1 MYFRKL
7 FETMAILGQIRKRS
21 IFLILVIGM
30 ALFAFVISG
39 VFTSNGGFDS
49 NKPIGEINGEEI
61 DFEIFNSMVEQS
73 QAVYGLN
80 TIKAVNLAW
89 EQGLQNQILIQ
100 ELEKLGIDAGK
111 NQLEQIIS
119 QDQSIA
125 LNPIFQNEIGLFD
138 FNLFSN
144 YITQLKS
151 TNPSLYNSWRL
162 QEENFITIAKQKI
175 YFDLIR
181 SSIIQTNIESKIQ
194 YHLENDKV
202 NLQYLRIPYENIPD
216 SLFKI
221 KDSEILSYMKKN
233 KDGYEISESKEI
245 EYIYIQDNASELDIN
260 NIISNLEQ
268 LRDGFNQLNRVTNNV
283 DYVEGFKDTKEIS
296 EFIDIYSDIS
306 WDSIYLTREDLKSD
320 YDDILFGLN
329 IGQVFGPYKDDNFYK
344 ISRMVGKKREGNL
357 NKVLLANV
365 VKEIIP
371 SNESSNNNYR
381 KASQVEF
388 DANNDLPLN
397 QSDVALPINNFESFE
412 EFDEGIPG
420 INNSRQVIKWLYDKG
435 SKVGDVRR
443 FDLADGYLVAKI
455 IQFNKKRLTNIDKVR
470 DEISK
475 IILNDKKFSYLKNKY
490 KSTIDIES
498 IAIENNIDVE
508 NASAVTQSDPI
519 LVGAGPEPYIIG
531 SSFSLME
538 DETSELLKGNNGIY
552 IVRLKSKQTAEEF
565 NLSQDITNSSIESEL
580 ERMSL
585 LIPDVLESNA
595 EIIDN
600 RSFYY

>member
-1 MYFRKL
+1 
-7 FETMAILGQIRKRS
+7 MAILGQIRKRS
-21 IFLILVIGM
+21 FFLILVIGM

-39 VFTSNGGFDS
+39 VFTSNGGFSS

-61 DFEIFNSMVEQS
+61 DFEMFNSMVEQA
-73 QAVYGLN
+73 QVVYGLN

-89 EQGLQNQILIQ
+89 EQGLQNQILTQ

-151 TNPSLYNSWRL
+151 TNPSIYNSWRL
-162 QEENFITIAKQKI
+162 QEENFITVAKQKI

-181 SSIIQTNIESKIQ
+181 SSIFQTNIESKIQ

-202 NLQYLRIPYENIPD
+202 NLQYLRFPYENIPD
-216 SLFKI
+216 SLFQI

-233 KDGYEISESKEI
+233 KDQYEISESKEI
-245 EYIYIQDNASELDIN
+245 EYIYIQDTASELDIN

-306 WDSIYLTREDLKSD
+306 WDSIYVTRDDINSD

-365 VKEIIP
+365 AKEIIP

-381 KASQVEF
+381 KASQAEF

-397 QSDVALPINNFESFE
+397 QSNAGIAINNFESFE

-420 INNSRQVIKWLYDKG
+420 INNSRQIIKWLYDKG

-443 FDLADGYLVAKI
+443 FDLADGYFVAKI
-455 IQFNKKRLTNIDKVR
+455 IQFNKKRLTNIDNVR
-470 DEISK
+470 DEISET
-475 IILNDKKFSYLKNKY
+475 ILNDKKFSYLKNKY

-498 IAIENNIDVE
+498 IAIENNIEVE

-565 NLSQDITNSSIESEL
+565 NLVQDKTNPSINSEL

-585 LIPDVLESNA
+585 LIPEILESNA
-595 EIIDN
+595 EIVDN

>member
-1 MYFRKL
+1 
-7 FETMAILGQIRKRS
+7 MAILGQIRKRS
-21 IFLILVIGM
+21 FFLILVIGM

-39 VFTSNGGFDS
+39 VFTSNGGFGS

-61 DFEIFNSMVEQS
+61 DFEMFNSMVEQA
-73 QAVYGLN
+73 QVVYGLN

-89 EQGLQNQILIQ
+89 EQGLQNQILTQ

-162 QEENFITIAKQKI
+162 QEENFITVAKQKI

-233 KDGYEISESKEI
+233 KDQYEISESKEI
-245 EYIYIQDNASELDIN
+245 EYIYIEDTASDLDIN

-306 WDSIYLTREDLKSD
+306 WDSIYVTREDINSD

-329 IGQVFGPYKDDNFYK
+329 IGQVFGPYKDENFYK

-365 VKEIIP
+365 AKEIIP

-381 KASQVEF
+381 KASQAEF

-397 QSDVALPINNFESFE
+397 QSNVDIAINNFESFE

-420 INNSRQVIKWLYDKG
+420 INNSRQIIKWLYDKG

-443 FDLADGYLVAKI
+443 FDLADGYFVAKI
-455 IQFNKKRLTNIDKVR
+455 IQFNKKRLTNIDNVR
-470 DEISK
+470 DEISE

-498 IAIENNIDVE
+498 IAIENNIEVE

-552 IVRLKSKQTAEEF
+552 IIRLKSKQTAEEF
-565 NLSQDITNSSIESEL
+565 NLVQDKTNPSIDSEL

-585 LIPDVLESNA
+585 LIPEILESNS
-595 EIIDN
+595 EIVDN

>member
-1 MYFRKL
+1 
-7 FETMAILGQIRKRS
+7 MAILGQIRKRS

-39 VFTSNGGFDS
+39 VFTSNGGFGS

-61 DFEIFNSMVEQS
+61 DFEMFNSMVEQA
-73 QAVYGLN
+73 QVVYGLN

-89 EQGLQNQILIQ
+89 EQGLQNQILTQ

-162 QEENFITIAKQKI
+162 QEENFITVAKQKI

-233 KDGYEISESKEI
+233 KDQYEISESKEI
-245 EYIYIQDNASELDIN
+245 EYIYIEDTASDLDIN

-306 WDSIYLTREDLKSD
+306 WDSIYVTREDINSD

-329 IGQVFGPYKDDNFYK
+329 IGQVFGPYKDENFYK

-365 VKEIIP
+365 AKEIIP

-381 KASQVEF
+381 KASQAEF

-397 QSDVALPINNFESFE
+397 QSNVDIAINNFESFE

-420 INNSRQVIKWLYDKG
+420 INNSRQIIKWLYDKG

-443 FDLADGYLVAKI
+443 FDLADGYFVAKI
-455 IQFNKKRLTNIDKVR
+455 IQFNKKRLTNIDNVR
-470 DEISK
+470 DEISE

-498 IAIENNIDVE
+498 IAIENNIEVE

-552 IVRLKSKQTAEEF
+552 IIRLKSKQTAEEF
-565 NLSQDITNSSIESEL
+565 NLVQDKTNPSIDSEL

-585 LIPDVLESNA
+585 LIPEILESNS
-595 EIIDN
+595 EIVDN

>member
-1 MYFRKL
+1 
-7 FETMAILGQIRKRS
+7 MAILGQIRKRS
-21 IFLILVIGM
+21 FFLILVIGM

-39 VFTSNGGFDS
+39 VFTSNGGFGS

-61 DFEIFNSMVEQS
+61 DFEMFNSMVEQA
-73 QAVYGLN
+73 QVVYGLN

-89 EQGLQNQILIQ
+89 EQGLQNQILTQ

-162 QEENFITIAKQKI
+162 QEENFITVAKQKI

-233 KDGYEISESKEI
+233 KDQYEISESKEI
-245 EYIYIQDNASELDIN
+245 EYIYIEDTASDLDIN

-306 WDSIYLTREDLKSD
+306 WDSIYVTREDINSD

-329 IGQVFGPYKDDNFYK
+329 IGQVFGPYKDENFYK

-365 VKEIIP
+365 AKEIIP

-381 KASQVEF
+381 KASQAEF

-397 QSDVALPINNFESFE
+397 QSNVDIAINNFESFE

-420 INNSRQVIKWLYDKG
+420 INNSRQIIKWLYDKG

-443 FDLADGYLVAKI
+443 FDLADGYFVAKI
-455 IQFNKKRLTNIDKVR
+455 IQFNKKRLTNIDNVR
-470 DEISK
+470 DEISET
-475 IILNDKKFSYLKNKY
+475 ILNDKKFSYLKNKY

-498 IAIENNIDVE
+498 IAIENNIEVE

-565 NLSQDITNSSIESEL
+565 NLVQDKTNPSIDSEL

-585 LIPDVLESNA
+585 LIPEILESNS
-595 EIIDN
+595 EIVDN

>member
-1 MYFRKL
+1 
-7 FETMAILGQIRKRS
+7 MAILGQIRKRS
-21 IFLILVIGM
+21 FFLILVIGM

-39 VFTSNGGFDS
+39 VFTSNGGFGS

-61 DFEIFNSMVEQS
+61 DFEMFNSMVEQA
-73 QAVYGLN
+73 QVVYGLN
-80 TIKAVNLAW
+80 TIQAVNFAW
-89 EQGLQNQILIQ
+89 EQGLQSQILTQ

-144 YITQLKS
+144 YIIQLKS

-162 QEENFITIAKQKI
+162 QEENFITVAKQKI

-233 KDGYEISESKEI
+233 KDQYEISESKEI
-245 EYIYIQDNASELDIN
+245 EYIYIEDTASDLDIN

-306 WDSIYLTREDLKSD
+306 WDSIYVTREDINSD

-365 VKEIIP
+365 AKEIIP

-381 KASQVEF
+381 KASQAEF

-397 QSDVALPINNFESFE
+397 QSNAGIAINNFESFE

-420 INNSRQVIKWLYDKG
+420 INNSRQIIKWLYDKG
-435 SKVGDVRR
+435 SKVGDVKR
-443 FDLADGYLVAKI
+443 FDLADGYIVAKI
-455 IQFNKKRLTNIDKVR
+455 IQFNKKRLTNIDNVR
-470 DEISK
+470 DEISE

-498 IAIENNIDVE
+498 IAIENNIEVE

-538 DETSELLKGNNGIY
+538 DETSDLLKGNNGIY

-565 NLSQDITNSSIESEL
+565 NLVEDKTNQSIDSEL

-585 LIPDVLESNA
+585 LIPEILESNS

>member
-1 MYFRKL
+1 
-7 FETMAILGQIRKRS
+7 MAILGQIRKRS
-21 IFLILVIGM
+21 FFLILVIGM

-39 VFTSNGGFDS
+39 VFTSNGGFGS

-61 DFEIFNSMVEQS
+61 DFEMFNSMVEQA
-73 QAVYGLN
+73 QVVYGLN

-89 EQGLQNQILIQ
+89 EQGLQNQILTQ

-162 QEENFITIAKQKI
+162 QEENFITVAKQKI

-233 KDGYEISESKEI
+233 KDQYEISESKEI
-245 EYIYIQDNASELDIN
+245 EYIYIEDTASDLDIN

-306 WDSIYLTREDLKSD
+306 WDSIYVTREDINSD

-329 IGQVFGPYKDDNFYK
+329 IGQVFGPYKDENFYK

-365 VKEIIP
+365 AKEIIP

-381 KASQVEF
+381 KASQAEF

-397 QSDVALPINNFESFE
+397 QSNVDIAINNFESFE

-420 INNSRQVIKWLYDKG
+420 INNSRQIIKWLYDKG

-443 FDLADGYLVAKI
+443 FDLADGYFVAKI
-455 IQFNKKRLTNIDKVR
+455 IQFNKKRLTNIDNVR
-470 DEISK
+470 DEISET
-475 IILNDKKFSYLKNKY
+475 ILNDKKFSYLKNKY

-498 IAIENNIDVE
+498 IAIENNIEVE

-552 IVRLKSKQTAEEF
+552 IIRLKSKQTAEEF
-565 NLSQDITNSSIESEL
+565 NLVQDKTNPSIDSEL

-585 LIPDVLESNA
+585 LIPEILESNS
-595 EIIDN
+595 EIVDN

>member
-1 MYFRKL
+1 
-7 FETMAILGQIRKRS
+7 MAILGQIRKRS

-61 DFEIFNSMVEQS
+61 DFEMFNSMVEQA
-73 QAVYGLN
+73 QAIYGLN

-89 EQGLQNQILIQ
+89 EQGLQNQILNQ
-100 ELEKLGIDAGK
+100 ELDKLGIDAGK

-125 LNPIFQNEIGLFD
+125 LNPIFLNEIGLFD

-162 QEENFITIAKQKI
+162 QEENFITVAKQKI

-221 KDSEILSYMKKN
+221 KDSEILSYIKKN
-233 KDGYEISESKEI
+233 KDEYEISESKEI
-245 EYIYIQDNASELDIN
+245 EYVFIKDSASEFDIN
-260 NIISNLEQ
+260 NIITNLEQ

-283 DYVEGFKDTKEIS
+283 DYVEGFKDTKDIS

-306 WDSIYLTREDLKSD
+306 WDSIYVSREDINSD
-320 YDDILFGLN
+320 FNDILFGLN

-381 KASQVEF
+381 KASQAEF
-388 DANNDLPLN
+388 DANNNLPLN
-397 QSDVALPINNFESFE
+397 QSDVTIAINNFESFE

-420 INNSRQVIKWLYDKG
+420 INNSRQIIKWLYEKG

-455 IQFNKKRLTNIDKVR
+455 IQFNKKRLTNIDNVR
-470 DEISK
+470 DEISE

-498 IAIENNIDVE
+498 IAIENNTEIE

-538 DETSELLKGNNGIY
+538 DEISELLKGNNGIY

-565 NLSQDITNSSIESEL
+565 NSSQDITNLSIESEL

-585 LIPDVLESNA
+585 LIPEVLESNS
-595 EIIDN
+595 EIVDN

>member
-1 MYFRKL
+1 
-7 FETMAILGQIRKRS
+7 MAILGQIRKRS
-21 IFLILVIGM
+21 FFLILVIGM

-39 VFTSNGGFDS
+39 VFTSNGGFGS

-61 DFEIFNSMVEQS
+61 DFEMFNSMVEQA
-73 QAVYGLN
+73 QVVYGLN

-89 EQGLQNQILIQ
+89 EQGLQNQILTQ

-162 QEENFITIAKQKI
+162 QEENFITVAKQKI

-181 SSIIQTNIESKIQ
+181 SSIFQTNIESKIQ

-202 NLQYLRIPYENIPD
+202 NLQYLRFPYENIPD
-216 SLFKI
+216 SLFQI

-233 KDGYEISESKEI
+233 KDQYEISESKEI
-245 EYIYIQDNASELDIN
+245 EYIYIQDTASELDIN

-306 WDSIYLTREDLKSD
+306 WDSIYVTREDINSD

-329 IGQVFGPYKDDNFYK
+329 IGQVFGPYKDENFYK

-365 VKEIIP
+365 AKEIIP

-381 KASQVEF
+381 KASQAEF

-397 QSDVALPINNFESFE
+397 QSNAGIAINNFESFE

-420 INNSRQVIKWLYDKG
+420 INNSRQIIKWLYDKG

-443 FDLADGYLVAKI
+443 FDLADGYIVAKI
-455 IQFNKKRLTNIDKVR
+455 IQFNKKRLTNIDNVR
-470 DEISK
+470 DEISE

-498 IAIENNIDVE
+498 IAIENNIELE

-565 NLSQDITNSSIESEL
+565 NLVQDKTNPSIDSEL

-585 LIPDVLESNA
+585 LIPEILESNS
-595 EIIDN
+595 EIVDN

>member
-1 MYFRKL
+1 
-7 FETMAILGQIRKRS
+7 MAILGQIRKRS

-61 DFEIFNSMVEQS
+61 DFEMFNSMVEQA
-73 QAVYGLN
+73 QAIYGLN

-89 EQGLQNQILIQ
+89 EQGLQNQILSQ

-125 LNPIFQNEIGLFD
+125 LNPIFLNEIGLFD

-162 QEENFITIAKQKI
+162 QEENFITVAKQKI

-221 KDSEILSYMKKN
+221 KDSEILSYIKRN
-233 KDGYEISESKEI
+233 NDEYEISESKEI
-245 EYIYIQDNASELDIN
+245 EYIYIEDTASDLDIN
-260 NIISNLEQ
+260 NIVSNLEQ

-306 WDSIYLTREDLKSD
+306 WDSIYVTREDINSD
-320 YDDILFGLN
+320 FDDILFGLN

-357 NKVLLANV
+357 NKILLADV
-365 VKEIIP
+365 AKEIIP

-381 KASQVEF
+381 KASQAEF

-397 QSDVALPINNFESFE
+397 NSDVGLGINNFESFE

-443 FDLADGYLVAKI
+443 FDLADGYIVAKI
-455 IQFNKKRLTNIDKVR
+455 IQFNKRRLTNIDNIR
-470 DEISK
+470 DKISE
-475 IILNDKKFSYLKNKY
+475 IILNDKKFSFLKNKY
-490 KSTIDIES
+490 KSNIDIES
-498 IAIENNIDVE
+498 IATENNIQIE
-508 NASAVTQSDPI
+508 NATAVTQSDPI
-519 LVGAGPEPYIIG
+519 LVGAGSEPYIIG

-538 DETSELLKGNNGIY
+538 DEISELLKGNNGIY
-552 IVRLKSKQTAEEF
+552 IVKLKSKQTAEEL
-565 NLSQDITNSSIESEL
+565 NLSQYITNLSIESEL
-580 ERMSL
+580 QRMSL
-585 LIPDVLESNA
+585 LIPEILESKS
-595 EIIDN
+595 EIVDN

>member
-1 MYFRKL
+1 
-7 FETMAILGQIRKRS
+7 MAILGQIRKRS
-21 IFLILVIGM
+21 FFLILVIGM

-39 VFTSNGGFDS
+39 VFTSNGGFGS

-61 DFEIFNSMVEQS
+61 DFEMFNSMVEQA
-73 QAVYGLN
+73 QVVYGLN

-89 EQGLQNQILIQ
+89 EQGLQNQILTQ

-162 QEENFITIAKQKI
+162 QEENFITVAKQKI

-233 KDGYEISESKEI
+233 KDQYEISESKEI
-245 EYIYIQDNASELDIN
+245 EYIYIEDTASDLDIN

-306 WDSIYLTREDLKSD
+306 WDSIYVTRDDINSD

-365 VKEIIP
+365 AKEIIP

-381 KASQVEF
+381 KASQAEF

-397 QSDVALPINNFESFE
+397 QSNVDIAINNFESFE

-420 INNSRQVIKWLYDKG
+420 INNSRQIIKWLYDKG

-443 FDLADGYLVAKI
+443 FDLADGYFVAKI
-455 IQFNKKRLTNIDKVR
+455 IQFNKKRLTNIDNVR
-470 DEISK
+470 DEISE

-498 IAIENNIDVE
+498 IAIENNIELE

-538 DETSELLKGNNGIY
+538 DEISELLKGNNGIY
-552 IVRLKSKQTAEEF
+552 IVRLKSKQIAEEF
-565 NLSQDITNSSIESEL
+565 NLSQDISNSSIKSEL

-585 LIPDVLESNA
+585 LIPEILESNS
-595 EIIDN
+595 EIVDN

>member
-1 MYFRKL
+1 
-7 FETMAILGQIRKRS
+7 MAILGQIRKRS
-21 IFLILVIGM
+21 FFLILVIGM

-39 VFTSNGGFDS
+39 VFTSNGGFGS

-61 DFEIFNSMVEQS
+61 DFEMFNSMVEQA
-73 QAVYGLN
+73 QVVYGLN

-89 EQGLQNQILIQ
+89 EQGLQNQILTQ

-162 QEENFITIAKQKI
+162 QEENFITVAKQKI

-221 KDSEILSYMKKN
+221 KDSEILSYIKRN
-233 KDGYEISESKEI
+233 KDQYEISESKEI
-245 EYIYIQDNASELDIN
+245 EYIYIEDTASDLDIN

-306 WDSIYLTREDLKSD
+306 WDSIYVTREDINSD

-329 IGQVFGPYKDDNFYK
+329 IGQVFGPYKDENFYK

-365 VKEIIP
+365 AKEIIP

-381 KASQVEF
+381 KASQAEF

-397 QSDVALPINNFESFE
+397 QSNVDIAINNFESFE

-420 INNSRQVIKWLYDKG
+420 INNSRQIIKWLYDKG

-443 FDLADGYLVAKI
+443 FDLADGYFVAKI
-455 IQFNKKRLTNIDKVR
+455 IQFNKKRLTNIDNVR
-470 DEISK
+470 DEISE

-498 IAIENNIDVE
+498 IAIENNIEVE

-565 NLSQDITNSSIESEL
+565 NLVQDKTNPSIDSEL

-585 LIPDVLESNA
+585 LIPEILESNS
-595 EIIDN
+595 EIVDN

>member
-1 MYFRKL
+1 
-7 FETMAILGQIRKRS
+7 MAILGQIRKRS
-21 IFLILVIGM
+21 FFLILVIGM

-39 VFTSNGGFDS
+39 VFTSNGGFGS

-61 DFEIFNSMVEQS
+61 DFEMFNSMVEQA
-73 QAVYGLN
+73 QVVYGLN

-89 EQGLQNQILIQ
+89 EQGLQNQILTQ

-162 QEENFITIAKQKI
+162 QEENFITVAKQKI

-233 KDGYEISESKEI
+233 KDQYEISESKEI
-245 EYIYIQDNASELDIN
+245 EYIYIQDTASEIDIN

-306 WDSIYLTREDLKSD
+306 WDSIYVTREDINSD

-329 IGQVFGPYKDDNFYK
+329 IGQVFGPYKDENFYK

-365 VKEIIP
+365 AKEIIP

-381 KASQVEF
+381 IASQAEF

-397 QSDVALPINNFESFE
+397 QSNVDIAINNFESFE

-420 INNSRQVIKWLYDKG
+420 INNSRQIIKWLYDKG

-443 FDLADGYLVAKI
+443 FDLADGYFVAKI
-455 IQFNKKRLTNIDKVR
+455 IQFNKKRLTNIDNVR
-470 DEISK
+470 DEISE

-498 IAIENNIDVE
+498 IAIENNIEVE

-552 IVRLKSKQTAEEF
+552 IIRLKSKQTAEEF
-565 NLSQDITNSSIESEL
+565 NLVQDKTNPSIDSEL

-585 LIPDVLESNA
+585 LIPEILESNS
-595 EIIDN
+595 EIVDN

>member
-1 MYFRKL
+1 
-7 FETMAILGQIRKRS
+7 MAILGQIRKRS
-21 IFLILVIGM
+21 FFLILVIGM

-39 VFTSNGGFDS
+39 VFTSNGGFGS

-61 DFEIFNSMVEQS
+61 DFEMFNSMVEQA
-73 QAVYGLN
+73 QVVYGLN
-80 TIKAVNLAW
+80 TIKAVNFAW
-89 EQGLQNQILIQ
+89 EQGLQNQILTQ

-162 QEENFITIAKQKI
+162 QEENFITVAKQKI

-233 KDGYEISESKEI
+233 KDQYEISESKEI
-245 EYIYIQDNASELDIN
+245 EYIYIEDTASDLDIN

-306 WDSIYLTREDLKSD
+306 WDSIYVTREDINSD

-329 IGQVFGPYKDDNFYK
+329 IGQVFGPYKDENFYK

-365 VKEIIP
+365 AKEIIP

-381 KASQVEF
+381 KASQAEF

-397 QSDVALPINNFESFE
+397 QSNVDIAINNFESFE

-420 INNSRQVIKWLYDKG
+420 INNSRQIIKWLYDKG

-443 FDLADGYLVAKI
+443 FDLADGYFVAKI
-455 IQFNKKRLTNIDKVR
+455 IQFNKKRLTNIDNVR
-470 DEISK
+470 DEISE

-498 IAIENNIDVE
+498 IAIENNIEVE

-565 NLSQDITNSSIESEL
+565 NLVQDKTNPSIDSEL

-585 LIPDVLESNA
+585 LIPEILESNS
-595 EIIDN
+595 EIVDN

>member
-1 MYFRKL
+1 
-7 FETMAILGQIRKRS
+7 MAILGQIRKRS
-21 IFLILVIGM
+21 FFLILVIGM

-39 VFTSNGGFDS
+39 VFTSNGGFGS

-61 DFEIFNSMVEQS
+61 DFEMFNSMVEQA
-73 QAVYGLN
+73 QVVYGLN

-89 EQGLQNQILIQ
+89 EQGLQNQILTQ

-162 QEENFITIAKQKI
+162 QEENFITVAKQKI

-233 KDGYEISESKEI
+233 KDQYEISESKEI
-245 EYIYIQDNASELDIN
+245 EYIYIEDTASDLDIN

-306 WDSIYLTREDLKSD
+306 WDSIYVTREDINSD

-329 IGQVFGPYKDDNFYK
+329 IGQVFGPYKDENFYK

-365 VKEIIP
+365 AKEIIP

-381 KASQVEF
+381 KASQAEF

-397 QSDVALPINNFESFE
+397 QSNVDIAINNFESFE

-420 INNSRQVIKWLYDKG
+420 INNSRQIIKWLYDKG

-443 FDLADGYLVAKI
+443 FDLADGYFVAKI
-455 IQFNKKRLTNIDKVR
+455 IQFNKKRLTNIDNVR
-470 DEISK
+470 DEISET
-475 IILNDKKFSYLKNKY
+475 ILNDKKFSYLKNKY

-498 IAIENNIDVE
+498 IAIENNIEVE

-538 DETSELLKGNNGIY
+538 DETSDLLKGNNGIY

-565 NLSQDITNSSIESEL
+565 NLVEDKTNPSIDSEL

-585 LIPDVLESNA
+585 LIPEILESNS
-595 EIIDN
+595 EIVDN

>member
-1 MYFRKL
+1 
-7 FETMAILGQIRKRS
+7 MAILGQIRKRS

-233 KDGYEISESKEI
+233 KDEYEISESKEI

-420 INNSRQVIKWLYDKG
+420 INNSRQIIKWLYDKG

>member
-1 MYFRKL
+1 
-7 FETMAILGQIRKRS
+7 MAILGQIRKRS
-21 IFLILVIGM
+21 FFLILVIGM

-39 VFTSNGGFDS
+39 VFTSNGGFGS

-61 DFEIFNSMVEQS
+61 DFEMFNSMVEQA
-73 QAVYGLN
+73 QVVYGLN

-89 EQGLQNQILIQ
+89 EQGLQNQILTQ

-162 QEENFITIAKQKI
+162 QEENFITVAKQKI

-202 NLQYLRIPYENIPD
+202 NLQYLRFPYENIPD
-216 SLFKI
+216 SLFQI

-233 KDGYEISESKEI
+233 KDQYEISESKEI
-245 EYIYIQDNASELDIN
+245 EYIYIQDTASELDIN

-306 WDSIYLTREDLKSD
+306 WDSIYVTREDINSD

-329 IGQVFGPYKDDNFYK
+329 IGQVFGPYKDENFYK

-365 VKEIIP
+365 AKEIIP

-381 KASQVEF
+381 KASQAEF

-397 QSDVALPINNFESFE
+397 QSNVDIAINNFESFE

-420 INNSRQVIKWLYDKG
+420 INNSRQIIKWLYDKG

-443 FDLADGYLVAKI
+443 FDLADGYFVAKI
-455 IQFNKKRLTNIDKVR
+455 IQFNKKRLTNIDNVR
-470 DEISK
+470 DEISET
-475 IILNDKKFSYLKNKY
+475 ILNDKKFSYLKNKY

-498 IAIENNIDVE
+498 IAIENNIEVE

-565 NLSQDITNSSIESEL
+565 NLVQDKTNPSIDSEL

-585 LIPDVLESNA
+585 LIPEILESNS
-595 EIIDN
+595 EIVDN

>member
-1 MYFRKL
+1 
-7 FETMAILGQIRKRS
+7 MAILGQIRKRS
-21 IFLILVIGM
+21 FFLILVIGM

-39 VFTSNGGFDS
+39 VFTSNGGFGS

-61 DFEIFNSMVEQS
+61 DFEMFNSMVEQA
-73 QAVYGLN
+73 QVVYGLN

-89 EQGLQNQILIQ
+89 EQGLQNQILTQ

-162 QEENFITIAKQKI
+162 QEENFITVAKQKI

-202 NLQYLRIPYENIPD
+202 NFQYLRIPYENIPD

-233 KDGYEISESKEI
+233 KDEYEISESKEI
-245 EYIYIQDNASELDIN
+245 EYIYIEDTASDLDIN

-268 LRDGFNQLNRVTNNV
+268 LRDGFNQLNRVTNNL

-306 WDSIYLTREDLKSD
+306 WDSIYVTREDINSD

-329 IGQVFGPYKDDNFYK
+329 IGQVFGPYKDENFYK
-344 ISRMVGKKREGNL
+344 ISRMVGKKREGSL

-365 VKEIIP
+365 AKEIIP

-381 KASQVEF
+381 KASQAEF

-397 QSDVALPINNFESFE
+397 QSNLDIAINNFESFE

-420 INNSRQVIKWLYDKG
+420 INNSRQIIKWLYDKG

-443 FDLADGYLVAKI
+443 FDLADGYFVAKI
-455 IQFNKKRLTNIDKVR
+455 IQFNKKRLTNIDNVR
-470 DEISK
+470 DKISET
-475 IILNDKKFSYLKNKY
+475 ILNDKKFSYLKNKY

-498 IAIENNIDVE
+498 IATENNIEVE

-552 IVRLKSKQTAEEF
+552 IVRLKSKQIAEEF
-565 NLSQDITNSSIESEL
+565 NLSQDISNSSIESEL